1 MLFKVRSGSIIDHG
15 PLSLF
20 SISRFLVEYLKK
32 KIRRKAGV
40 KNLTQVSILF
50 AIFKCIFKVV
60 WSHCYILFSKMP
72 TRLSSSARI
81 VKETDYQLL
90 EILRKNTLAQ
100 ILV

>member
-32 KIRRKAGV
+32 IRRKAGV
-40 KNLTQVSILF
+40 KHLTQVSIPF

-72 TRLSSSARI
+72 TRLSSSARM
-81 VKETDYQLL
+81 VKETDFSKFWGKSL
-90 EILRKNTLAQ
+90 
-100 ILV
+100 